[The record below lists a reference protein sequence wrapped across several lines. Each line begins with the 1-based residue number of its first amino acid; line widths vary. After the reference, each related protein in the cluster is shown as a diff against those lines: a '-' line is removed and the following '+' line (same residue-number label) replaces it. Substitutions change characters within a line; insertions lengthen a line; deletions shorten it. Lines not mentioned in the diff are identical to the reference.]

1 MSGVRHFTELQSWQR
16 ARKWSAEIFRHTQ
29 NKTFAKDQ
37 RLVVQINDSS
47 ESVMSNIAEGF
58 GRGTQAQFVAF
69 LGYAIGSLDETHSH
83 LCAAYDRAYLT
94 KDEFARLY
102 REGTVIRKLI
112 VAFILAMI
120 MPRGGV
126 RSLGKRPS
134 WSNQVWEIYER
145 VTGGKRPA
153 MAEPV
158 NENGAMLVRTD
169 EPPV

>member
-1 MSGVRHFTELQSWQR
+1 MAAVRHFTELQSWQR
-16 ARKWSAEIFRHTQ
+16 ARKWSEEIFRQT
-29 NKTFAKDQ
+29 KDERFAKDQ

-58 GRGTQAQFVAF
+58 GRGTQAQFVMF
-69 LGYAIGSLDETHSH
+69 LGYAIGSLDETQSH

-112 VAFILAMI
+112 LAFIRAMI

-134 WSNQVWEIYER
+134 WSSQVWEIYER
-145 VTGGKRPA
+145 VTGNQRPA
-153 MAEPV
+153 MAEQTR
-158 NENGAMLVRTD
+158 ENGVAVVRND